1 MDKQS
6 CDNLLK
12 NILIEKVKEDQVKE
26 IKKEEKIINRNKFV
40 FKHN

>member
-40 FKHN
+40 LKHN